1 MDLSTRYLGLT
12 LPHPLMPGASPLVDD
27 LDLVQRL
34 AEAGAP
40 AIVMH
45 SLFEEQ
51 LRRDRARTLDDLEAH
66 SDSFAEAATFLP
78 RPASFALGPDAY
90 LEQIRRIR
98 TATGLPVIASL
109 NGTTPTGWLDYAELI
124 EQAGAAALELN
135 VYRVVTDPD
144 ESAADVEGR
153 IVEMVRAVRPRIRI
167 PLSVK
172 LSPFFSSLPH
182 LVHRLEVVG
191 ADGVVLFNRFYQP
204 DIDPEALEIVP
215 RLELSRSSE
224 LRLRLRWLA
233 ILSGRAQLSLA
244 ASGGVHTAED
254 ALKAVMAGAHA
265 VQIVS
270 ALLAHGP
277 EQLAILRAQLAAW
290 LEAHEYQSLAQA
302 QGSMSLQ
309 RCPNPDALERANYM
323 RVLQSWKRVGW

>member
-1 MDLSTRYLGLT
+1 
-12 LPHPLMPGASPLVDD
+12 
-27 LDLVQRL
+27 
-34 AEAGAP
+34 
-40 AIVMH
+40 MH

-51 LRRDRARTLDDLEAH
+51 LRRDRARTLHDLEAH
-66 SDSFAEAATFLP
+66 VDSFAEAASFFP

-98 TATGLPVIASL
+98 TATGLPVIGSL
-109 NGTTPTGWLDYAELI
+109 NGTTPTGWLDYAALI

-153 IVEMVRAVRPRIRI
+153 IVEMVRAVRPRLRI
-167 PLSVK
+167 PLAVK

-182 LVHRLEVVG
+182 LVHRLEQVG

-204 DIDPEALEIVP
+204 DIDPEELAIVP
-215 RLELSRSSE
+215 RLELSHSSE

-233 ILSGRAQLSLA
+233 ILSGRVRVSLA

-265 VQIVS
+265 VQMVS

-277 EQLAILRAQLAAW
+277 EHLATVRARLAAW
-290 LEAHEYQSLAQA
+290 LEAHQYQSLEQA
-302 QGSMSLQ
+302 RGSMSLQ
-309 RCPNPDALERANYM
+309 RCPDPDAIERANYM
-323 RVLQSWKRVGW
+323 QVLQSWKRVGW